1 MSKGMKLNAI
11 LAALLLLLSA
21 CGGEAYK
28 PQAINEETDVC
39 VICKMAVKDDQYA
52 TQIVTKDGQSL
63 KFDDIGCL
71 NTWKI
76 ENGTDT
82 IGAAFVRDYNSK
94 QWLRYEKAYYAYD
107 PSYKT
112 PMAYGILSFEKEED
126 AKAYIEEQGT
136 GKLMTADELRE
147 HSWEVNRDM
156 MDMEGT
162 HDHGHPPVEEQDEA
176 ADHDPPAH
184 QEGHSTPPEPPAS
197 GGHGS

>member
-112 PMAYGILSFEKEED
+112 PMATGFCHLRRKKTPKLILKN
-126 AKAYIEEQGT
+126 KV
-136 GKLMTADELRE
+136 R
-147 HSWEVNRDM
+147 
-156 MDMEGT
+156 
-162 HDHGHPPVEEQDEA
+162 
-176 ADHDPPAH
+176 
-184 QEGHSTPPEPPAS
+184 
-197 GGHGS
+197 GS